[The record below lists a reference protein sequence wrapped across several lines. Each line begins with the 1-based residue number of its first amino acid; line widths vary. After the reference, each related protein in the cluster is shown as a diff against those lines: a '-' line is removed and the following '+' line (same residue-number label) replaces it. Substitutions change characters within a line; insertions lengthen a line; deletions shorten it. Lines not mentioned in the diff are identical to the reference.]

1 MKTISRAHT
10 GLFLQVRVKK
20 PCNSQGISRVLRRVR
35 LSSWEKLALKPTVV
49 LFNKTENFKKCQ
61 MAQFLSNLA
70 VSPERSRIVVTEIQK
85 IYSTEQV
92 KFLRTGIE
100 VKITRHAKQ
109 Q

>member
-20 PCNSQGISRVLRRVR
+20 PCNSQDISRVLRRVR
-35 LSSWEKLALKPTVV
+35 LSSWEKLALKSTVV
-49 LFNKTENFKKCQ
+49 LSNKTENFKKCQ

-70 VSPERSRIVVTEIQK
+70 VSPERSRIVTEIQK